1 MHRWIIALTVFVSSA
16 AILVLEIVAGRIM
29 APYVGV
35 SLQTFT
41 GIIGTI
47 LAAIALGAWAG
58 GRLADRRDPALLLGP
73 IVVAGAVLAVASPAL
88 VYVLGPSISGEGPA
102 AIVGLAAVGFFL
114 PAAVLSTVT
123 PIAAKLSLDSLDA
136 TGSVVGQLSAL
147 STAGA
152 LFGTFITGFVLI
164 AAVPSQPI
172 TWVVGAVLFVLGVGL
187 TAARGRGAIVTAIA
201 VFALA
206 LTGASALAAPCDYET
221 AYSCAVIGERSDR
234 ESIRV
239 LVLDTFVN
247 SVVDIEDP
255 TYLSSR
261 YARAIDAVVEAQA
274 PDGPLDIAYIGGGG
288 YTLPRFYEATR
299 GATATVLELDAELPG
314 IAESDLGLAPGPWL
328 TTIIGDARL
337 SLRDLPPGSHD
348 VVVGDAFSGRTVP
361 WHLTTSEF
369 VADIREVLRPDGL
382 YVVNLIDHPP
392 LSFARA
398 GIATVAAAFP
408 HVAVVAPAAYL
419 AGERGGN
426 FVVVGSLE
434 PLDRE
439 AIADRVT
446 DGEAVVIDDEV
457 VAWVGTATTLTDDFA
472 PADQLLSRP

>member
-73 IVVAGAVLAVASPAL
+73 VVIAGSVLAVASPAL
-88 VYVLGPSISGEGPA
+88 VYVMGPSISGEGPA
-102 AIVGLAAVGFFL
+102 AIVALAAVGFFL

-123 PIAAKLSLDSLDA
+123 PIAAKLSLDSLDS

-172 TWVVGAVLFVLGVGL
+172 TWVVGAVLLVLGVGL
-187 TAARGRGAIVTAIA
+187 TMALGRGAIVTAIV
-201 VFALA
+201 VFAFA
-206 LTGASALAAPCDYET
+206 LMGASALAAPCDYET
-221 AYSCAVIGERSDR
+221 AYSCAIVGERADR
-234 ESIRV
+234 ASVRV

-247 SVVDIEDP
+247 SVVDIDDP
-255 TYLSSR
+255 TFLSSR
-261 YARAIDAVVEAQA
+261 YARVIDAVVEAQA
-274 PDGPLDIAYIGGGG
+274 PSGPLDVAYIGGGG
-288 YTLPRFYEATR
+288 YTLPRYYDATR
-299 GATATVLELDAELPG
+299 GASATVLELDGELPA
-314 IAESDLGLAPGPWL
+314 IAESDLGLVPGAWL
-328 TTIIGDARL
+328 TTTIGDARL
-337 SLRDLPPGSHD
+337 SLRNLPPGSHD
-348 VVVGDAFSGRTVP
+348 VVIGDAFSGRSVP

-369 VADIREVLRPDGL
+369 LADIREVLRPNGF
-382 YVVNLIDHPP
+382 YVMNLIDHPP
-392 LSFARA
+392 LAFARA
-398 GIATVAAAFP
+398 EIATIAAAFP
-408 HVAVVAPAAYL
+408 YVAVVAPTSYL

-426 FVVVGSLE
+426 FIVVGSLE
-434 PLDRE
+434 PLDPD
-439 AIADRVT
+439 AIVQLVT
-446 DGEAVVIDDEV
+446 DGEVAITDDEV
-457 VAWVGTATTLTDDFA
+457 VAWIGTATGLTDDFA